1 MSPCRKT
8 PALAFATMVATL
20 LAGCGGPKE
29 VPASGSEP
37 SAKETA
43 PAVAEAAPAAKAVI
57 GLPKGWAMLDAL
69 SPADVGEVTGES
81 MTVFPDA
88 ASKAQEGRPSSGYNV
103 PGKDFSV
110 INFAAVVGG
119 GEAEFE
125 STKGFAVAGSVVD
138 VPGVGDEAYMCD
150 FVTGATVIVVLKGQ
164 DVFRV
169 NWQPKTYASHDKVE
183 FGKKLAGKLLEK
195 VYR

>member
-1 MSPCRKT
+1 MSSFRSLS
-8 PALAFATMVATL
+8 ALAFATFLAL
-20 LAGCGGPKE
+20 LPGCGGPKE
-29 VPASGSEP
+29 
-37 SAKETA
+37 
-43 PAVAEAAPAAKAVI
+43 APAAGSGPAAKPAASAKKEI

-110 INFAAVVGG
+110 ITFSAVVGG
-119 GEAEFE
+119 GETEFE

-138 VPGVGDEAYMCD
+138 VPGVGDKAYMCD

-169 NWQPKTYASHDKVE
+169 TWQPKTWASHEKVD